1 MPDENLT
8 ENEIRLKRLA
18 DRYAVVMTYLWAHFD
33 TTQPFCDEDFW
44 ISDDCMEIRTM
55 PEYQQN
61 LQQLRVA
68 L

>member
-1 MPDENLT
+1 MPDANLT
-8 ENEIRLKRLA
+8 PNEVRLKQLA

-33 TTQPFCDEDFW
+33 TTEPFTNDDFW

-55 PEYQQN
+55 PEYQEQMN
-61 LQQLRVA
+61 LLRVA